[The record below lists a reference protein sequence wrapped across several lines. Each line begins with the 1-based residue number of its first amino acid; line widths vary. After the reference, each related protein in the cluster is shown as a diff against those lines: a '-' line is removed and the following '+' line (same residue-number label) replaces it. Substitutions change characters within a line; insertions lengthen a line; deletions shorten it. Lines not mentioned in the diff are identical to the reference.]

1 LRALPP
7 QSDERLLKLYESGLP
22 GWAIY
27 APQYGVWY
35 RPWMRRIT
43 YMLFV
48 LVSAFSLVMG
58 FYDLYKNVPYLD
70 KVPSP
75 RGATTSYVGTSFLA
89 QGRGGLGRKG
99 YLRSRIQSE
108 NSRGHPVKKV
118 SKAYKK
124 KAYASTP
131 PPLTK
136 SYFKAYTSNRSQP
149 PCSNMLQRIL
159 RQFGSMYIPSAA
171 RMPL

>member
-1 LRALPP
+1 M

-70 KVPSP
+70 KVPSH
-75 RGATTSYVGTSFLA
+75 L
-89 QGRGGLGRKG
+89 L
-99 YLRSRIQSE
+99 
-108 NSRGHPVKKV
+108 
-118 SKAYKK
+118 
-124 KAYASTP
+124 P
-131 PPLTK
+131 PSSVLN
-136 SYFKAYTSNRSQP
+136 F
-149 PCSNMLQRIL
+149 
-159 RQFGSMYIPSAA
+159 
-171 RMPL
+171 

>member
-1 LRALPP
+1 MSSRVVPPLSPYLPTNPTHALTGIPNTKVV

-70 KVPSP
+70 KVPSH
-75 RGATTSYVGTSFLA
+75 L
-89 QGRGGLGRKG
+89 L
-99 YLRSRIQSE
+99 
-108 NSRGHPVKKV
+108 
-118 SKAYKK
+118 
-124 KAYASTP
+124 P
-131 PPLTK
+131 PSSVLN
-136 SYFKAYTSNRSQP
+136 F
-149 PCSNMLQRIL
+149 
-159 RQFGSMYIPSAA
+159 
-171 RMPL
+171 